1 MPQDFSFDVVS
12 EYDGH
17 ELTNALDQARREV
30 GQRFDFKGTDTTYE
44 RRGETIVIESS
55 TEDRVRAAL
64 QVLLEKGAKRK
75 LSAKLFQA
83 DEPKTVGRGR
93 GQVEVQLNAGISDD
107 LAKQLQKRARAV
119 SPKVQVRIQGDQL
132 RVSAKSKDDL
142 QDVIKDLRDD
152 DSIPV
157 PLQFTNYR

>member
-55 TEDRVRAAL
+55 TEDRARAAF

-75 LSAKLFQA
+75 LPAKLFQA

-93 GQVEVQLNAGISDD
+93 GQVEVRLNAGISDD

-119 SPKVQVRIQGDQL
+119 APKVQVKIQGDQL
-132 RVSAKSKDDL
+132 RVSARSKDDL

>member
-1 MPQDFSFDVVS
+1 M
-12 EYDGH
+12 
-17 ELTNALDQARREV
+17 
-30 GQRFDFKGTDTTYE
+30 
-44 RRGETIVIESS
+44 
-55 TEDRVRAAL
+55 
-64 QVLLEKGAKRK
+64 
-75 LSAKLFQA
+75 
-83 DEPKTVGRGR
+83 GRGR

-107 LAKQLQKRARAV
+107 LAKQLQKRARSV
-119 SPKVQVRIQGDQL
+119 SPKVQVKIQGDQL